1 MKYLLRAILALVALS
16 IGVSAWWRWAV
27 RRRELPCPAWLAWT
41 LESPITETF
50 ASSRRILDRLALAP
64 GMRVLDVG
72 AGPGR
77 LAIPAAQQVAPHGE
91 VVALDM
97 QSGMLE
103 QLRARAAARGLTN
116 LRTIQRPI
124 GPGVL
129 QPNTFD
135 RALLV
140 LVLGEIPDREAALRE
155 IFTALKPDGILSVT
169 EMLPDPHYQ
178 RRATV
183 RRLAEAAGFQ
193 LDRSYGNWVAFTLH
207 FVKPRPG
214 GGQAEL

>member
-1 MKYLLRAILALVALS
+1 MRAILALVALS
-16 IGVSAWWRWAV
+16 IGVSVWWRWAV
-27 RRRELPCPAWLAWT
+27 RRQELPCPAWLAWT
-41 LESPITETF
+41 LDNPLTETF
-50 ASSRRILDRLALAP
+50 ASSRRILDRLALTP
-64 GMRVLDVG
+64 GMCVLDVG

-77 LAIPAAQQVAPHGE
+77 LTIPAAQRVAPHGE

-97 QSGMLE
+97 QAAMLE
-103 QLRARAAARGLTN
+103 QLQARAAAHGLTN
-116 LRTIQRPI
+116 IRTIQRPM
-124 GPGVL
+124 GLGVF

-155 IFTALKPDGILSVT
+155 IFTALKSDGILSVT
-169 EMLPDPHYQ
+169 EMLLDPHYQ

-183 RRLAEAAGFQ
+183 RRLAEAAGFR

-214 GGQAEL
+214 DGQAEL